1 MSAQI
6 KCETFAHKYRIL
18 KNDQQKFQTVAHVAQ
33 NFCQNFKLYSNTLF
47 SWLSDFS
54 IHEPF
59 ANTQLNNYK

>member
-1 MSAQI
+1 MSAEI

-18 KNDQQKFQTVAHVAQ
+18 KNYQQKFQIVTRVSTAK

-54 IHEPF
+54 IHEPL
-59 ANTQLNNYK
+59 ASTQ

>member
-18 KNDQQKFQTVAHVAQ
+18 KNDQQKFQIVTHLPTAQ
-33 NFCQNFKLYSNTLF
+33 NFCQNFKLSSNTPF

-54 IHEPF
+54 IHEPL
-59 ANTQLNNYK
+59 ANTQ